1 MNYSFTHVSFHRTHS
16 AGQNFECK
24 ICKRTF
30 IRESYLIRH
39 HNRVHRERSQS
50 LNIQSTINSV
60 VESSVVADTNNI
72 FDRYTSNIVVPMKNG
87 RVTQR
92 IPQPSLLPSQ
102 LMDHTKTDFQTNSVT
117 GV

>member
-1 MNYSFTHVSFHRTHS
+1 MYILSNRTHS

-39 HNRVHRERSQS
+39 HNRVHRERTQS
-50 LNIQSTINSV
+50 LSIQSTINSV
-60 VESSVVADTNNI
+60 VESAVSIDPNNI
-72 FDRYTSNIVVPMKNG
+72 FDRYSSNIIVPMKNG
-87 RVTQR
+87 RVQQRVVQQTVLATQMESK
-92 IPQPSLLPSQ
+92 QE
-102 LMDHTKTDFQTNSVT
+102 FQTNPVT